1 MKWTKYHTFTTS
13 ELVKESTKPTATEL
27 ETELGMRLGAADDKI
42 PNLLQEVLHFPR
54 DEV

>member
-1 MKWTKYHTFTTS
+1 MKWTKYHTFTDA

-27 ETELGMRLGAADDKI
+27 EIELGARLEASEDKL

>member
-1 MKWTKYHTFTTS
+1 MKWTKYHTFTDA

-27 ETELGMRLGAADDKI
+27 ETELGNRLAQTEDHI
-42 PNLLQEVLHFPR
+42 PALLQEVLHFPR